1 MEREKSCGCII
12 VEDGKV
18 LLVKQTKGHWG
29 FPKGHVEDNETEV
42 ETAIREVK
50 EETNIDVEIEENKRY
65 TMEYVTDKG
74 KMKEVVYFIAKKIG
88 GEIKAQE
95 CEINVIEWLT
105 FKEALE
111 TITYDNTKDLFRKV
125 VEDIEEE

>member
-1 MEREKSCGCII
+1 M
-12 VEDGKV
+12 
-18 LLVKQTKGHWG
+18 
-29 FPKGHVEDNETEV
+29 
-42 ETAIREVK
+42 
-50 EETNIDVEIEENKRY
+50 EIEENKRY